1 MTQRF
6 WVIQEKSVNKIFE
19 KFNLRYPVKL
29 SYATVGGL
37 ERYPYIK
44 PSDFISAMGRLL
56 SGNKTLMDA
65 KPLLM
70 EFWRR
75 YQQVYPKHELFGPK
89 GAHLPR
95 ERCVPVFIHG
105 DEGTTYKKSAVL
117 LISFQPVIGFGS
129 QRRSIQAALTDFEK
143 DMEKAGIPVNF
154 LRTGFQSRFLC
165 AIPPKDVFGK
175 LFLKRNKTILLFVLA
190 GRCIY
195 IFKKTSVALDCLTGL
210 LRGKLF
216 ICLGWSHHADRIR
229 FCSCPTTWYQL
240 ASSWRG
246 IPHCFG

>member
-1 MTQRF
+1 MADTGD
-6 WVIQEKSVNKIFE
+6 
-19 KFNLRYPVKL
+19 L
-29 SYATVGGL
+29 
-37 ERYPYIK
+37 
-44 PSDFISAMGRLL
+44 GRLL

-75 YQQVYPKHELFGPK
+75 YQQVYPQHELFGPK

-165 AIPPKDVFGK
+165 AIAPKDVFGK

-216 ICLGWSHHADRIR
+216 ICWDDLITLIVSDFAHAQQHGINLPVHGVVYPIVLGNKGDWSWLVSGLDWNLQRL
-229 FCSCPTTWYQL
+229 CSNHP
-240 ASSWRG
+240 
-246 IPHCFG
+246 